1 MFDPSEYL
9 CEIQTQV
16 YPCGGAM
23 VHVRRGLP
31 RALASACQPKARVCV
46 LLAVPGHS
54 GLELG
59 IVGHAFNPSPWEAE
73 AGGSL

>member
-1 MFDPSEYL
+1 
-9 CEIQTQV
+9 
-16 YPCGGAM
+16 M
-23 VHVRRGLP
+23 VHVRKGLP